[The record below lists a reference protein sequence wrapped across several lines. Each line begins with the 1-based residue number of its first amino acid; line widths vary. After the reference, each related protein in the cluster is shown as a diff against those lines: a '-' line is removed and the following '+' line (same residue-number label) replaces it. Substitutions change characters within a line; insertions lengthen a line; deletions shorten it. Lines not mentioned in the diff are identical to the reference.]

1 MSPDHAECWQQVSF
15 WMGKWWL
22 LIRSSWSRTLLL
34 LPYEG
39 VVFFLNMPFLF
50 PCLLSAVF
58 LVPWG
63 AYLLVTGIILSDI
76 LLSLKKRQIR
86 GEGIVREFAL
96 LYLKWITNKDLLYDI
111 GNTAQPY
118 VAAWMGGEFEG
129 EWVHV
134 YVCLSPFAARLKL
147 SQHC

>member
-1 MSPDHAECWQQVSF
+1 
-15 WMGKWWL
+15 
-22 LIRSSWSRTLLL
+22 
-34 LPYEG
+34 
-39 VVFFLNMPFLF
+39 MPFLF

-96 LYLKWITNKDLLYDI
+96 LYLKWITNKDLLYGI

-118 VAAWMGGEFEG
+118 LAAWMGGEFEG

-134 YVCLSPFAARLKL
+134 YVCLSPFTARLKL